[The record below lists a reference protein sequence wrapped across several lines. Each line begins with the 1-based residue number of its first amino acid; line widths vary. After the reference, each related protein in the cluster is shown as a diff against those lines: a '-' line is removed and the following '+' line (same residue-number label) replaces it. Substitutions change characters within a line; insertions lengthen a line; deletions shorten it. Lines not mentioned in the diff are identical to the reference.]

1 MTRLPPHPAK
11 DGKVLDANVHLLD
24 RLVVDRNDEP
34 VSVVSDLEL
43 ESEDGGRPRIANLVL
58 GSAIVSRFLGGHPP
72 KHHLDRMAWRKVAAL
87 DTVVHLRVDR
97 SELDVIWFERWLRRH
112 VIGRIPGGRRDPE

>member
-24 RLVVDRNDEP
+24 RLVVDRAAEP
-34 VSVVSDLEL
+34 VSVVNDLEI
-43 ESEDGGRPRIANLVL
+43 ESDGDGRPRITNLVL

-72 KHHLDRMAWRKVAAL
+72 RHHLDRMAWSKVSEL
-87 DTVVHLRVDR
+87 DTVVHLGVDR
-97 SELDVIWFERWLRRH
+97 SELDVIWFENWLRRH
-112 VIGRIPGGRRDPE
+112 VIGKIPGGRRDPE